1 MIPPTAASSALRSTL
16 NIIRNI
22 FVRFDDLATI
32 VDKEMIVNDQE
43 LLRQYA
49 QNRSEDAF
57 TAVVRRHVDLVYS
70 TALRLVRLPHLAE
83 EVSQTVFSD
92 LSRQAGKINAKTP
105 LAAWLYRVTRNT
117 AVDLVR
123 RETRRQ
129 MREQTAAQM
138 KTENTSPAW
147 PDIEPMVDEALDDLA
162 EQDRN
167 AVVLRF
173 FENQNLREVGEQ
185 LGISEDAARKRVSRA
200 LDHMR
205 EFFIKRGIT
214 LGSTSLISL
223 LSANAVQSAPASL
236 AAVIC
241 ASISTAGITLPAA
254 TATTLTIV
262 NVMTLTQKAFIT
274 AVITLTAG
282 LAIYENRQVIR
293 LEREV
298 ANVRQSQQ
306 PLVQQVNSLKQA
318 NETAKTELQQTQKQL
333 SDARK
338 NEAELYRLRGQYTQ
352 MRNQVQAYADR
363 EKRTAN
369 TPPAA
374 AIAPPPALPISQ
386 THAIKTLVRIPNG
399 HTLVTGGWSTGNGKR
414 TLALVTPQSQDGD
427 EVQNQVMVRT
437 MMVEAPDEVWQQLG
451 LASVQNEPGQDPQA
465 GAFTLTAEQMEKTSK
480 ILQETKGVDVL
491 SSPTLS
497 TLSGREAQIVV
508 GEQPSPG
515 TTNLSPGIKYILI
528 PTLTADHAAVD
539 LNLELQVTTVTT
551 NR

>member
-1 MIPPTAASSALRSTL
+1 MISPTAAPSALRSTL

>member
-1 MIPPTAASSALRSTL
+1 LIPPTAASSALRSTL